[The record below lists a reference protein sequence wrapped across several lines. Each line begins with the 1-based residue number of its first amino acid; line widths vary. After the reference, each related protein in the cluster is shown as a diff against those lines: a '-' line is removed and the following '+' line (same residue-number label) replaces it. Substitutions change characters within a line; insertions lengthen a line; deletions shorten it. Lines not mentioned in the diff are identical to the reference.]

1 LMSRVSS
8 GMGTGPGASADDAL
22 VLDSD

>member
-1 LMSRVSS
+1 MMSRASS
-8 GMGTGPGASADDAL
+8 GMGTGTGASVDDAL

>member
-8 GMGTGPGASADDAL
+8 GMGTGTGASADDAL